1 MCLQRYGLDT
11 KRNFWRRYDDV
22 YPKVQIH
29 FHFYSKS
36 AIKNAL
42 EQVLGPFTSNPEQVK
57 KNKFLGYWKI
67 PGPPPGNFQAPT
79 RDSLP
84 PGKFQD
90 PLLENS
96 RTQPVTRSWI
106 FLSTIHRH
114 LSQSRFRWENLLR
127 DNPLLLLN
135 PRTAEAFHIKAQII
149 KSFLRTP
156 KSSHVEIPPFHS
168 HFHKFGS
175 FQHN

>member
-29 FHFYSKS
+29 FHFNSKS
-36 AIKNAL
+36 AIKNVL
-42 EQVLGPFTSNPEQVK
+42 KLLLGPFTSNPEQVK
-57 KNKFLGYWKI
+57 KINFWGTGKFQDPLLEI
-67 PGPPPGNFQAPT
+67 FQSPT

-96 RTQPVTRSWI
+96 RAQPVTRSWI

-135 PRTAEAFHIKAQII
+135 PRTAEAFHIKVQLI
-149 KSFLRTP
+149 KSFLRTL

-168 HFHKFGS
+168 DFHKFGS
-175 FQHN
+175 FRHN

>member
-22 YPKVQIH
+22 YPKVQIY

-57 KNKFLGYWKI
+57 KI
-67 PGPPPGNFQAPT
+67 NFWGT
-79 RDSLP
+79 
-84 PGKFQD
+84 GKFQD
-90 PLLENS
+90 PLLEISRPRPEILCLLENS

-127 DNPLLLLN
+127 DNPLFILN
-135 PRTAEAFHIKAQII
+135 PRTAEAFHIKAQLI
-149 KSFLRTP
+149 KSFLRTL
-156 KSSHVEIPPFHS
+156 KSSHV
-168 HFHKFGS
+168 
-175 FQHN
+175 